1 MRLTKNSI
9 EKISPKSEVCQFQ
22 DQLVSELWLAVYP
35 SGEKVW
41 HLHLHIQGK
50 EKNVSIGPYPKFDLH
65 SARKTA
71 CEQLEKRSD
80 DAGSDILLCDNWRR
94 LDDQKRVQ
102 LSKVIRDRKKVK
114 FRPNLFF
121 QDRKKME
128 KKVADLRLKERERSK
143 LYRQKQEELEID
155 EAWKTY
161 QQTKNPATLSGLL
174 RSENVINNPLPPAMA
189 QEIANFL
196 DQVTPQSQDSD
207 NVADDRVF
215 MTYWRHTELK
225 NGVEPLL
232 MDLDAVS
239 ECVTFMEAIGRP
251 LPHENIELRLKLG
264 YAAWRENNNER
275 LEKTAKVLLE
285 MTDKLAEGEDQGDE
299 DQRDEVAQ

>member
-1 MRLTKNSI
+1 M
-9 EKISPKSEVCQFQ
+9 
-22 DQLVSELWLAVYP
+22 
-35 SGEKVW
+35 
-41 HLHLHIQGK
+41 
-50 EKNVSIGPYPKFDLH
+50 
-65 SARKTA
+65 
-71 CEQLEKRSD
+71 
-80 DAGSDILLCDNWRR
+80 
-94 LDDQKRVQ
+94 
-102 LSKVIRDRKKVK
+102 K

-121 QDRKKME
+121 QDRKKTE
-128 KKVADLRLKERERSK
+128 KKVTDLRLKERERSK

-174 RSENVINNPLPPAMA
+174 RSENVINNPLPTAMA

-264 YAAWRENNNER
+264 YAAWRENNDER

-285 MTDKLAEGEDQGDE
+285 MTDKLAEGEDQRE
-299 DQRDEVAQ
+299 

>member
-1 MRLTKNSI
+1 M
-9 EKISPKSEVCQFQ
+9 
-22 DQLVSELWLAVYP
+22 
-35 SGEKVW
+35 
-41 HLHLHIQGK
+41 
-50 EKNVSIGPYPKFDLH
+50 H

-71 CEQLEKRSD
+71 REQLEKRSD

-102 LSKVIRDRKKVK
+102 LSKVIRDRKRVK

-121 QDRKKME
+121 QDRKKTE

-189 QEIANFL
+189 QEIANLL
-196 DQVTPQSQDSD
+196 DQVIPQYQDSD

-239 ECVTFMEAIGRP
+239 ECVTFMEVIGR
-251 LPHENIELRLKLG
+251 LSLIHI
-264 YAAWRENNNER
+264 
-275 LEKTAKVLLE
+275 
-285 MTDKLAEGEDQGDE
+285 
-299 DQRDEVAQ
+299 